1 MANQGNLI
9 QSAEDGLRYRR
20 ILSVWWPLAASWL
33 LMALE
38 LPAISAVLTR
48 LEKPEIQLAAWGG
61 VIFPIC
67 LIVEAPI
74 IMLLA
79 ASTALSRDW
88 ASYMKLHRFMI
99 ASSVILTAVHILIA
113 FTPLYY
119 FVVGTLIGAPAEVI
133 EPARPGLMFMTVWTG
148 AIAFR
153 RLNQGLLI
161 RFNHSRAVGAGT
173 IVRLGTDVFILTVGA
188 LSGRMAG
195 AALAGLAVGSGV
207 MAEAVYTGL
216 RVRPV
221 VRDELRPAPVVSPP
235 LNLRMFI
242 DFYVPLALTS
252 VLNLLIQP
260 LGSASLSRMPDALVS
275 LALWPVVSGFIF
287 ILRSPGIAY
296 NEVVVA
302 LLEDEE
308 SWRKLRRLALWLAA
322 VVTALLMLVSATPV
336 GRLWFQTI
344 SGLTPELAETAQR
357 AVWFALPLPAFNVLV
372 SFLQGVLVNN
382 RRTRG
387 ITESMAVFLFAAV
400 LLLVAGILLQQWRG
414 LYMGWVAFSVG
425 MLLQTLWLWRRARQV
440 RASRSDTG
448 TRK

>member
-1 MANQGNLI
+1 VTEQ
-9 QSAEDGLRYRR
+9 AEKKPPESSSLTYRR
-20 ILSVWWPLAASWL
+20 ILTVWWPLAASWL

-38 LPAISAVLTR
+38 LPALSAVLTR
-48 LEKPEIQLAAWGG
+48 LPDAQIQLAAWGG

-79 ASTALSRDW
+79 ASTALSKDW
-88 ASYMKLHRFMI
+88 VSYRKLHRFMI
-99 ASSVILTAVHILIA
+99 TSSLLLTGLHILIT

-161 RFNHSRAVGAGT
+161 RFNHSGAVGVGT
-173 IVRLGTDVFILTVGA
+173 IVRLSTDVAVLLVGFF
-188 LSGRMAG
+188 SGRIPG

-207 MAEAVYTGL
+207 VAEAVYTGL

-221 VRDELRPAPVVSPP
+221 VRDELREAPVLDPP
-235 LNLRMFI
+235 LNLRVFI
-242 DFYVPLALTS
+242 DFYLPLALTS

-260 LGSASLSRMPDALVS
+260 LGSAALSRMPEALGS
-275 LALWPVVSGFIF
+275 LALWPVVSGFVF
-287 ILRSPGIAY
+287 ILRSPGVAY

-302 LLEDEE
+302 LLKDNQ
-308 SWRKLRRLALWLAA
+308 SYRRLGRFALIMAAA
-322 VVTALLMLVSATPV
+322 VTVLLMLVSATPV

-344 SGLTPELAETAQR
+344 SGLSPDLAQTAQL
-357 AVWFALPLPAFNVLV
+357 AVWFALPLPALNVVV
-372 SFLQGVLVNN
+372 SFLQGVLVNS
-382 RRTRG
+382 RKTRG
-387 ITESMAVFLFAAV
+387 ITESMAIFLLAAV
-400 LLLVAGILLQQWRG
+400 FLLVAGIILQRWMG
-414 LYMGWVAFSVG
+414 LYLAWVAFSVG
-425 MLLQTLWLWRRARQV
+425 MMLQTAWLWYRTRNQPYTL
-440 RASRSDTG
+440 RS
-448 TRK
+448 